1 MKRFLPL
8 ALLAALIAGGAFYFL
23 SPGSGSPAPS
33 VSSTPVSAGLMSASA
48 QDAAIDTSIV
58 QEMSLGDPQARV
70 TMIEYASF
78 TCPHCA
84 RFHKEVMPRL
94 KKDYID
100 TGKVHFIFRE
110 VYFDRYGLWAGMVAR
125 CGGPL
130 RYFPIVDRIFTT
142 QREWTKGDTP
152 QQIVGNLRRIGKA
165 NGLTDEQL
173 DACLTDG
180 DKARALMAVFQ
191 QNMEKDNIEGTPSFV
206 INGKKYSNM
215 SYEDMKAIL
224 DGLLKE

>member
-1 MKRFLPL
+1 MKRIL
-8 ALLAALIAGGAFYFL
+8 ALLLVSVVAAGGAYL
-23 SPGSGSPAPS
+23 YINARGAAPAPS
-33 VSSTPVSAGLMSASA
+33 AASSPIPGGMMSASA

-58 QEMSLGDPQARV
+58 QEMSLGDPQAKV

-84 RFHKEVMPRL
+84 RFHEEVMPKL

-110 VYFDRYGLWAGMVAR
+110 VYFDRYGLWAGLVAR

-130 RYFPIVDRIFTT
+130 RYFAIVDRIFKT
-142 QREWTKGDTP
+142 QREWTKGENASEL
-152 QQIVGNLRRIGKA
+152 VGNLRRIGKA

-173 DACLTDG
+173 DACLSDG
-180 DKARALMAVFQ
+180 EKAQAMVALFQ

-206 INGKKYSNM
+206 INGRKYSNM